1 MTAATLKAEGTGRSP
16 PPASIS
22 TVDSLALDIPGALP
36 WQYVPLVRATEE
48 SLRGYGHLVDDYRD
62 YPIEIV
68 TWPQPGWRPLDAGT
82 GNEGGTTSGI
92 FDFWWDGE
100 TMFAKNHAVAQN
112 EYLLGWSRN
121 PDDVKSSPL
130 ASGVSPDRSRI
141 LLWHANYHPDGGQ
154 LFFPLN
160 GEAFVCPLALPGEDV
175 KPEHF
180 VAFYVDGG
188 KGLYIHPNV
197 WHEAVF
203 PLVERAQFHD
213 EQGKVH
219 ARISCN
225 FATEFGCFLNVP
237 LVVPG

>member
-1 MTAATLKAEGTGRSP
+1 MSP
-16 PPASIS
+16 TPSPTSSS
-22 TVDSLALDIPGALP
+22 TVDYLALDIPGALP
-36 WQYVPLVRATEE
+36 WHDVPLVRATEE
-48 SLRGYGHLVDDYRD
+48 SLRAYGHLVDDYRD

-68 TWPQPGWRPLDAGT
+68 TWPQPGWRAMDPGT
-82 GNEGGTTSGI
+82 GNEGGTTVGV
-92 FDFWWDGE
+92 FDFWWEGE

-121 PDDVKSSPL
+121 PGEVKASPL
-130 ASGVSPDRSRI
+130 PSGAAPDRSRI

-225 FATEFGCFLNVP
+225 FTTEFGVLLNVP
-237 LVVPG
+237 LATPD

>member
-1 MTAATLKAEGTGRSP
+1 MTATTLMADGAGRSA
-16 PPASIS
+16 PAPVS
-22 TVDSLALDIPGALP
+22 TVDYLAPDIPGTLP
-36 WQYVPLVRATEE
+36 WHDVPLVRATEE
-48 SLRGYGHLVDDYRD
+48 SLRGYGHLVDDYRN

-68 TWPQPGWRPLDAGT
+68 TWPQPGWRPIDAGT
-82 GNEGGTTSGI
+82 GNEGGTTSGV

-100 TMFAKNHAVAQN
+100 TMFARNHAVAQN

-121 PDDVKSSPL
+121 PDDVKASPL
-130 ASGVSPDRSRI
+130 SSAEAPDRSRI

-154 LFFPLN
+154 LFFPLD

-225 FATEFGCFLNVP
+225 FATEFGVFLNVP
-237 LVVPG
+237 LRGP